1 MFELIVF
8 FACNASEPV
17 CVCLCFGFVFV
28 LFFENFKQNYQD
40 DVRMEEDGD
49 DIHKKLTDL
58 RINAVEEAVQVS
70 RGTVQKTM
78 VPNAAVKD
86 RKSIQAA

>member
-1 MFELIVF
+1 M
-8 FACNASEPV
+8 S
-17 CVCLCFGFVFV
+17 VFV
-28 LFFENFKQNYQD
+28 LGLFLFYFLKISNKIIKM

-86 RKSIQAA
+86 RKSIQVA

>member
-1 MFELIVF
+1 
-8 FACNASEPV
+8 
-17 CVCLCFGFVFV
+17 
-28 LFFENFKQNYQD
+28 
-40 DVRMEEDGD
+40 MEEDGD

-58 RINAVEEAVQVS
+58 RINAVEEAVQAS